1 MTTIAIVGAAGRM
14 GQALVRCA
22 PRVKEL
28 QIVAA
33 VDRADHPQTGQD
45 VGLLAGAGEKGL
57 RLSGDLRAAAVAAE
71 VLIDFSAH
79 QAVPATAELA
89 AALGKAVVI
98 GTTGLT
104 DAEGAAVRAPA
115 ARIPIVWSPNMSLGV
130 NVLFALV
137 RKAAAAL
144 GLDYDVE
151 IVEAHHHYKKDAPSG
166 TALGLATEAAAGRG
180 QTLRDVA
187 SYGRQG
193 LVGER
198 RRGEIGLHAVR
209 AGDIVGDH
217 TVYFA
222 TEGERLELTHRA
234 SSRDCFAMGALQ
246 AAAWVKGRG
255 AGLYTMKDV
264 LGL

>member
-1 MTTIAIVGAAGRM
+1 
-14 GQALVRCA
+14 
-22 PRVKEL
+22 
-28 QIVAA
+28 
-33 VDRADHPQTGQD
+33 
-45 VGLLAGAGEKGL
+45 
-57 RLSGDLRAAAVAAE
+57 
-71 VLIDFSAH
+71 
-79 QAVPATAELA
+79 
-89 AALGKAVVI
+89 
-98 GTTGLT
+98 
-104 DAEGAAVRAPA
+104 VRAQA
-115 ARIPIVWSPNMSLGV
+115 ARIPIVWSPTMSLGV